1 MKRAMIILSFMVTL
15 YGWCDMPKSIHL
27 VEDPWPPYTY
37 GELSSEPQ
45 KGSVVEALAYIF
57 KNMELKLTLYPWK
70 RALAMAKEGK
80 VDGLMLTL
88 ETQERKEDFIFSDP
102 LFYDE
107 IVFITRADTTL
118 RYEGLHSLQGI
129 TIGTVHGSKYSD
141 EFQEAILNKRIQIEP
156 ADELQTNIKKL
167 MNKRIDVMI
176 ASKIAF
182 CGALKDLNTDM
193 HYKALSPALKKIE
206 LKIAISKHSPFS
218 GQMQSINQDIARLK
232 HDKSY
237 KEIMHRY
244 FDTCRFE

>member
-1 MKRAMIILSFMVTL
+1 MKRAMIILSFMVTM

-45 KGSVVEALAYIF
+45 KGAVVEALAYIF

-156 ADELQTNIKKL
+156 SDELQTNIKKL

-232 HDKSY
+232 NDKFY